1 MRSMTAFGQA
11 SGENRHHAVTVTL
24 KGVNHRYLELKLRLD
39 DDYRASETALRDRF
53 QKDLFRGRVDASI
66 EVRRLTEREATVE
79 VHRGVVRAA
88 HSAFHELVEEGLLT
102 RELTAGDLIALPE
115 AVTVRVAPDRWDE
128 EDRTLLLDVAGRAL
142 DQMVRARTSEG
153 RRLAAFLAGHVEK
166 LERQV
171 ARLEALRETVLEE
184 IAAGL
189 EERVRRLVD
198 QRVPELAGE
207 LDRSRLAQEV
217 AILAD
222 KSDIREELDRL
233 ASHLEHFREVT
244 ARADRP
250 GSVGKR
256 LDFLCQ
262 EIFRELN
269 TLGAKCRN
277 AAMTREVLDAK
288 GIAEQ
293 LREQVQN
300 VE

>member
-11 SGENRHHAVTVTL
+11 SGENRHHTVTVTL
-24 KGVNHRYLELKLRLD
+24 KGVNHRYLELKLRID
-39 DDYRASETALRDRF
+39 DEYRVSEPVLRDRF
-53 QKDLFRGRVDASI
+53 QEDLFRGRVDATV

-88 HSAFHELVEEGLLT
+88 HTAFHELVEEGLLT
-102 RELTAGDLIALPE
+102 RELTASDLIALPE
-115 AVTVRVAPDRWDE
+115 AVTVRVARDCWDE
-128 EDRTLLLDVAGRAL
+128 ADEALLLEVAGRAL
-142 DQMVRARTSEG
+142 DEMVRARKSEG
-153 RRLAAFLAGHVEK
+153 QRLAVFLHGHVEK
-166 LERQV
+166 LEEKV
-171 ARLEALRETVLEE
+171 ARLEALRETALEE
-184 IAAGL
+184 IATGL
-189 EERVRRLVD
+189 EERVRRLVE

-217 AILAD
+217 AILAE

-233 ASHLEHFREVT
+233 TSHLAHFREIT
-244 ARADRP
+244 ARAARP

-262 EIFRELN
+262 EILRELN

-277 AAMTREVLDAK
+277 AEMTREVLDAR